1 MASEIELLS
10 VMYGDDELE
19 VFGAPRHVRAHLR
32 DHILTSPESALWAR
46 VWAASDVSYE
56 QEVGGTARTHREA
69 CARAIFGGDVARC
82 QRLYDLYSRE
92 IAGAAQDAQAQ
103 GWHAQARGQRAFMGL
118 SGLVVFETSGAV
130 RSAYLPCYHMER
142 EDTGADHDTP
152 ELRREDKAKWR
163 RDNPM
168 YGESFAGSEARR
180 VYDDVFAPCWRAVS
194 GWRVTRPH
202 GSGGGELDRNTA
214 TRDALASALHARW
227 RGKTPH
233 LGWWSKAY
241 EGAQAARGE

>member
-56 QEVGGTARTHREA
+56 QEVGGLERAHREA

-82 QRLYDLYSRE
+82 QRLYELYSRE
-92 IAGAAQDAQAQ
+92 IAGAAQDARAQ
-103 GWHAQARGQRAFMGL
+103 GWHAEARGQRAFMGL

-130 RSAYLPCYHMER
+130 RSAYLPRYKMDQA
-142 EDTGADHDTP
+142 DTGATHDTP
-152 ELRREDKAKWR
+152 ELRREAKVT
-163 RDNPM
+163 NPM
-168 YGESFAGSEARR
+168 RKESIAGTHMSRLYE
-180 VYDDVFAPCWRAVS
+180 DVFAPCWRAVRA
-194 GWRVTRPH
+194 WRMTRPL
-202 GSGGGELDRNTA
+202 GSGGRGAQSNEA
-214 TRDALASALHARW
+214 TRDALASALAARW
-227 RGKTPH
+227 GDKMPSESWWRKT
-233 LGWWSKAY
+233 Y
-241 EGAQAARGE
+241 EGARTARGE